1 MRQVGGEMEA
11 IILDAEMEPH
21 GVLVR
26 MHESAGT
33 RVEQRNSEDNKT
45 QHV

>member
-1 MRQVGGEMEA
+1 MRQVGGEMEV

-33 RVEQRNSEDNKT
+33 RVGQRDLEDNKT